1 VLECFRIFVDL
12 VDSGSFSRAAAT
24 NYLTQ
29 SAVSQRIQHL
39 EEELGQE
46 LLVRGH
52 GHVTPTK
59 AGLAFYQTSIDI
71 LARFELGLEEVRSTL
86 DVVTGRV
93 RVGAVNSIGL
103 YELPP
108 YVDTYLRR
116 YPDVDLDV
124 EFLHSNEIYLRVL
137 ETTLDVGL
145 VAYPTRNPQIT
156 ATVFRHDEMVIVFP
170 AKHPLADHDRVEPAE
185 LDGETFVT
193 FESGNPTRKAFE
205 QRFRHE
211 KVKLES
217 THHYDNI
224 ETVKQAVEMGVGI
237 SALPLACVQ
246 REVAIGELSVARL
259 AGEPWKRPLAI
270 LRRKGHTM
278 SEPARRF
285 VEVLRHEP
293 VSARA

>member
-1 VLECFRIFVDL
+1 LE
-12 VDSGSFSRAAAT
+12 
-24 NYLTQ
+24 
-29 SAVSQRIQHL
+29 
-39 EEELGQE
+39 
-46 LLVRGH
+46 
-52 GHVTPTK
+52 
-59 AGLAFYQTSIDI
+59 
-71 LARFELGLEEVRSTL
+71 RFELGLEEVRSTL

-116 YPDVDLDV
+116 YPEVDLDV
-124 EFLHSNEIYLRVL
+124 EFLHSNEVYLRVL

-156 ATVFRHDEMVIVFP
+156 TTVFRHDEMVIVFP
-170 AKHPLADHDRVEPAE
+170 AKHPLANRDRVEPAE

-193 FESGNPTRKAFE
+193 FESGNPTRKALE
-205 QRFRHE
+205 QRFRNE

-237 SALPLACVQ
+237 SALPVSCVQ
-246 REVAIGELSVARL
+246 RELAIGGLSIARL

-270 LRRKGHTM
+270 LRRKGYAL